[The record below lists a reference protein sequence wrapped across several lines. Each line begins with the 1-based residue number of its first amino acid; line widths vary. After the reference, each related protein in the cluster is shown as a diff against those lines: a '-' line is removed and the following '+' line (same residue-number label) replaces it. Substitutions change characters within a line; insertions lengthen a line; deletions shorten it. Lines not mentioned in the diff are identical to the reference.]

1 MALVDN
7 ALLSIACG
15 MRQAIG
21 DLPEPG
27 VHLDGP
33 FFSNRIFFRVVTTDE
48 ISDSDVAAIVI
59 DAFPEYALPRVVIYT
74 LCINGSSAST
84 DNTLVYNVNGG
95 NFDIET
101 RLRLISNSDL
111 SPPIDAVITKNYGYN
126 ASQII
131 QGVLTL
137 DVPVSVYQFGNHL
150 FQKLNTCPVSTHL
163 LHVTHLSAVDGTQLD
178 ALNLRFD
185 NMPCRVFLVSDVS
198 QTEQAYDAIVDLC
211 KLKTCNEFV
220 REWTAYGYKNVTL
233 HPFPCTKNHKGN
245 IYSIIR

>member
-1 MALVDN
+1 MDSAT
-7 ALLSIACG
+7 LSIACG
-15 MRQAIG
+15 VRQAIG

-33 FFSNRIFFRVVTTDE
+33 FFANRIFFRVVTVDE
-48 ISDSDVAAIVI
+48 VSDSEIAAIVI
-59 DAFPEYALPRVVIYT
+59 DAFPEFALPRVVIYT
-74 LCINGSSAST
+74 LFINESSAST
-84 DNTLVYNVNGG
+84 QDTFVYNVNGG

-101 RLRLISNSDL
+101 RLGLIRNNTDL
-111 SPPIDAVITKNYGYN
+111 SPPIDAVITKNFGFS
-126 ASQII
+126 ARQII

-150 FQKLNTCPVSTHL
+150 YHKFKTCPVSTHL

-185 NMPCRVFLVSDVS
+185 NLPCHAFLVSDPQ
-198 QTEQAYDAIVDLC
+198 QTEQAYDTIVDLC

-233 HPFPCTKNHKGN
+233 HPFPCIKNHKGN
-245 IYSIIR
+245 IYSIIK